1 MDTPLTEQI
10 IAQLGEDTEAIAIV
24 NSFQA
29 EWESQIRDAF
39 EAALQLSWEDKRCL
53 NSNEYLRN
61 HFNLDV

>member
-1 MDTPLTEQI
+1 MDTPLTDKI
-10 IAQLGEDTEAIAIV
+10 IAQLGENTEAIAIV

-39 EAALQLSWEDKRCL
+39 EASQQLSWEDKRCL

-61 HFNLDV
+61 HFNLEI

>member
-39 EAALQLSWEDKRCL
+39 EAAQQLSWEDKRCL
-53 NSNEYLRN
+53 NSNEYMLN
-61 HFNLDV
+61 HFNIDV